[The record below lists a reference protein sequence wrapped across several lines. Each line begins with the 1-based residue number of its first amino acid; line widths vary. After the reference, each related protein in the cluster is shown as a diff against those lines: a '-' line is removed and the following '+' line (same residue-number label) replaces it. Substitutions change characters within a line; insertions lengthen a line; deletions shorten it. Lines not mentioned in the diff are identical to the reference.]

1 MERKWWTLIAVSVA
15 IFMLLLDIT
24 VVNVAL
30 PDIQRSLHSSFQDL
44 QWVVN
49 AYSLTLAAF
58 LLTAGAL
65 ADRFGRRLVFV
76 TGLVVFTL
84 SSAACGLAGTPLALN
99 LARAVQGA
107 GGAMMFATSLA
118 LIAGAFHGRERG
130 LAFGV
135 YGGVI
140 GGAVAVGPIVGGV
153 ITSGIG
159 WEWIFFVNVPIGIAA
174 VALTLTQVAES
185 RDPNARGVDWLGL
198 VTFSGSLFLLV
209 FALIQGNEKGWGS
222 AHILGFLIGSAV
234 LIVLFVIVERRQER
248 PMLDL
253 TLFQK
258 PAFAGASIVA
268 FAISSSMFSMFLYLT
283 LYVQDVLGY
292 SPLQAGLRFLPITLL
307 SFFVAPLAGRL
318 SVRVPIRLL
327 LGCGLIL
334 VGIGLFT
341 MTAVDASSDWTVL
354 IPGFVLAGAGIGLI
368 NPPLASTAVG
378 VVHHSR
384 SGMASGINNTFR
396 QVGIATGIAGLGAI
410 FQHDVTRD
418 TTAALATGP
427 GREVLHAAHGKLTAA
442 LVSGEVGLI
451 ARSLPH
457 AARQALMHSYRVG
470 FTEAFSSILI
480 IAACVALAGSVFAFL
495 LVRSSDF
502 VAPHVPAEGEG
513 QGGEPAAAVAG

>member
-1 MERKWWTLIAVSVA
+1 VERKWWTLIAVSVA

-65 ADRFGRRLVFV
+65 ADRFGRRMVFV

-84 SSAACGLAGTPLALN
+84 SSAACGLAGSPLALN

-140 GGAVAVGPIVGGV
+140 GGAVAVGPIVGGI

-222 AHILGFLIGSAV
+222 ARILGFLIGSAV

-283 LYVQDVLGY
+283 LYIQDVLGY
-292 SPLQAGLRFLPITLL
+292 TPLQAGLRFLPITLL
-307 SFFVAPLAGRL
+307 SFFVAPLSGRL

-334 VGIGLFT
+334 VGIGLLT
-341 MTAVDASSDWTVL
+341 MTAVDANSDWTVL
-354 IPGFVLAGAGIGLI
+354 IPGFILAGAGIGLI

-418 TTAALATGP
+418 TTAALSTGP
-427 GREVLHAAHGKLTAA
+427 GREVLHAAHGKLTTA
-442 LVSGEVGLI
+442 LVSGEVGQV

-457 AARQALMHSYRVG
+457 AAREALMHSYRVG

-480 IAACVALAGSVFAFL
+480 IAACVALAGSVFAFV

-513 QGGEPAAAVAG
+513 QSGEPAAAVAG